1 MTFVVQEEDS
11 KEESGD
17 GDGEEAKKPV
27 SGKLIRKGLM
37 GDILSIEVVKNDITR
52 ELSDAITN
60 AANGNLAHG
69 GGVAGA
75 ISSTGGPQ
83 V

>member
-17 GDGEEAKKPV
+17 GEEAKKPIV

-60 AANGNLAHG
+60 AANENLAHG

-75 ISSTGGPQ
+75 ISSNGGP
-83 V
+83 

>member
-11 KEESGD
+11 KEESD
-17 GDGEEAKKPV
+17 EFDAAKKPA

-75 ISSTGGPQ
+75 ISSSGGP
-83 V
+83 

>member
-11 KEESGD
+11 KEEES
-17 GDGEEAKKPV
+17 GDGEEATPKKIV

-37 GDILSIEVVKNDITR
+37 GDILSIEVVKNDITK

-75 ISSTGGPQ
+75 ISSCGGP
-83 V
+83 

>member
-11 KEESGD
+11 KEEG
-17 GDGEEAKKPV
+17 GDGEEAKKPIV

-75 ISSTGGPQ
+75 ISSSGGP
-83 V
+83 

>member
-1 MTFVVQEEDS
+1 
-11 KEESGD
+11 
-17 GDGEEAKKPV
+17 
-27 SGKLIRKGLM
+27 M
-37 GDILSIEVVKNDITR
+37 GDILSIEVVQNDITK

-75 ISSTGGPQ
+75 ISSCGGP
-83 V
+83 

>member
-17 GDGEEAKKPV
+17 GEEANKPV

-75 ISSTGGPQ
+75 ISSSGGP
-83 V
+83 

>member
-11 KEESGD
+11 KEESD
-17 GDGEEAKKPV
+17 EFDAANKPV

-75 ISSTGGPQ
+75 ISSSGGP
-83 V
+83 

>member
-17 GDGEEAKKPV
+17 GEEAKEQV
-27 SGKLIRKGLM
+27 SGKIIRKGLM

-60 AANGNLAHG
+60 AANENLLHG

-75 ISSTGGPQ
+75 ISSCGGP
-83 V
+83 